1 MLQGANFM
9 IKKQMIQILLLPM
22 LLLLSACGVIG
33 IHEKTGQYFPYTDT
47 VKVKPGMTDSE
58 VMALLGKPYI
68 IGYEDNGDI
77 YYRYEWSETKGQSIV
92 YGLFIMG
99 EQRTIAVKGGSAEIR
114 FAQDT
119 KTVKKIEYKIIGSD
133 AYNRVKRGDNDAPSR

>member
-1 MLQGANFM
+1 MTTKEKYYFLF
-9 IKKQMIQILLLPM
+9 LPVI
-22 LLLLSACGVIG
+22 LLLSACGVIG
-33 IHEKTGQYFPYTDT
+33 IHEKTGQYFPYTDAI
-47 VKVKPGMTDSE
+47 KVKPGMAESE
-58 VMALLGKPYI
+58 VMALLGKPYVV
-68 IGYEDNGDI
+68 GYEEDGDI

-99 EQRTIAVKGGSAEIR
+99 ERRTIAVKGGRAEIR

-133 AYNRVKRGDNDAPSR
+133 NYSTVKGGENNAQSR

>member
-1 MLQGANFM
+1 M
-9 IKKQMIQILLLPM
+9 IKKQKFHLLLFLVP
-22 LLLLSACGVIG
+22 LLLSACGVIG
-33 IHEKTGQYFPYTDT
+33 IHEKTGNYFPYKDT
-47 VKVKPGMTDSE
+47 IKVKLGMTDSE
-58 VMALLGKPYI
+58 VMALLGKPYVV
-68 IGYEDNGDI
+68 GNEENGDI
-77 YYRYEWSETKGQSIV
+77 YYRYEWSETQGQSIV

-133 AYNRVKRGDNDAPSR
+133 NYNMVKGGENNAASR